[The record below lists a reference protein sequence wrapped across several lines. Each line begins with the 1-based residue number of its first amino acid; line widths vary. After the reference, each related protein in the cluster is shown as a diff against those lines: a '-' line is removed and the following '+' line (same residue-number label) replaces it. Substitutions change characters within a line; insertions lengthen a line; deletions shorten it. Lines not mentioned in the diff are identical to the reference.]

1 MPDIF
6 SWLGGLQP
14 AVQGAFLALAGVLLT
29 LSVNF
34 ISTYL
39 HLRHGRKERQAE
51 RDHSLKKDV
60 YIEFASDL
68 QESLRAFSKLTDLQ
82 ASLEAIAETA
92 QKASFSAAKLQLVAP
107 PETIA
112 ALVAFNHSAAVA
124 FLDLLPDATRLRYRQ
139 IDTDLSVKAIADV
152 QAEQLRIIELMK
164 QINISGE
171 KNLEKMQML
180 QSWYEN
186 SVDIYKEECSQRDSS
201 TDAVREL
208 QQQLSVRVS
217 QAMEALESK
226 SSKLFARLRMDICV
240 DKDRGLA
247 YRTAAKVNHDELRKN
262 TLEAINKLPKE

>member
-1 MPDIF
+1 
-6 SWLGGLQP
+6 
-14 AVQGAFLALAGVLLT
+14 
-29 LSVNF
+29 
-34 ISTYL
+34 
-39 HLRHGRKERQAE
+39 LRHSRKERQAE

-82 ASLEAIAETA
+82 ASLEAVTETA
-92 QKASFSAAKLQLVAP
+92 QKASCSSAKLQLIAP

-112 ALVAFNHSAAVA
+112 ALVAFNHDAAST
-124 FLDLLPDATRLRYRQ
+124 FLELLPDAVRLRHRQ
-139 IDTDLSVKAIADV
+139 FDTDLSVKAIADA

-164 QINISGE
+164 QINMSGE

-186 SVDIYKEECSQRDSS
+186 SVEIYKDECSQRDSS

-208 QQQLSVRVS
+208 QQQLSIRVS

-226 SSKLFARLRMDICV
+226 SNKLFSRLRMDIRV
-240 DKDRGLA
+240 DEDGGLA
-247 YRTAAKVNHDELRKN
+247 YRTAAKVNYDELRKN
-262 TLEAINKLPKE
+262 ALEAIKNLPRE